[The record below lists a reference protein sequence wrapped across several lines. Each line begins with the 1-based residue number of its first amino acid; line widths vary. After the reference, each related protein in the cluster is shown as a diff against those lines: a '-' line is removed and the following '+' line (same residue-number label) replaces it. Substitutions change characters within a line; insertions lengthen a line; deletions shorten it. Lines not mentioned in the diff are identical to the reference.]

1 MKTNTIIL
9 CGGGIYSA
17 PSVERVDISVEAG
30 FAQSPFDGSL
40 DDIPGLDFEDAVT
53 PFADFGEMSGLGEIN
68 MFEF

>member
-30 FAQSPFDGSL
+30 FAQSFIGDEL
-40 DDIPGLDFEDAVT
+40 PGLGFEEEIT
-53 PFADFGEMSGLGEIN
+53 PFADFGEMGGLGEIN